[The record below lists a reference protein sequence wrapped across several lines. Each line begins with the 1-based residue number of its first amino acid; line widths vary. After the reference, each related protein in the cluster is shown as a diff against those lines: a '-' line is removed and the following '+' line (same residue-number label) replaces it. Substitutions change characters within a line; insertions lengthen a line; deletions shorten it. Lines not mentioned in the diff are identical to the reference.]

1 MAAKFKFY
9 LKLQGSNPNYQLMWS
24 TDQSNW
30 SKVQPNSPSTT
41 VDSEDE
47 MEWEADDDT
56 IDSVTVHFNNG
67 NIISN
72 GSLNGNNSKKV
83 SGRVPKNVAH
93 KLTDTYTIKVKPAAG
108 GSVAEYDPDIKTP
121 TP

>member
-1 MAAKFKFY
+1 MASKFKFY

-24 TDQSNW
+24 TNQSSW

-41 VDSEDE
+41 VDSDDE
-47 MEWEADDDT
+47 LEWEADDAT
-56 IDSVTVHFNNG
+56 IDNITIQFNQG

-72 GSLNGNNSKKV
+72 RSLHGNNSKKV
-83 SGRVPKNVAH
+83 SGKVPQNVQH
-93 KLTDTYTIKVKPAAG
+93 KLSDTYTIKVKPATG
-108 GSVAEYDPDIKTP
+108 EPVSEYDPDIKTP